1 VSFVPFAVQ
10 DRMMNDN
17 STAVEVVPALRRW
30 VRQRLASWFAR
41 HARDLPWRK
50 SRDPF
55 GIWVSE
61 IMLQQTQ
68 VATVVPYFKRF
79 LEAFPTVRRL
89 AAADEQQVLRLWE
102 GLGYYRRARDLH
114 AAARRLVAEHG
125 GAVPDDPAVFRRL
138 PGVGRYTVGAVL
150 SQAYDRR
157 LPIIEANSQRVLC
170 RLLGIRDDPRSPA
183 VQHRLWQAARE
194 LLPRQGSGNFNQALM
209 ELGALVCTVAAPDCT
224 ACPLARHCAAR
235 RLDLQDQIPLRAS
248 APEIVEV
255 SEVAVVV
262 RRGPRVLIAQRPSR
276 GRWPGMWEVPH
287 GTLADGETHEQAAC
301 RLLRELT
308 GLEARLGAELLT
320 IRHGV
325 TRFRITM
332 VCLEADY
339 QAGTF
344 ASAFYRRARW
354 ITPRQFS
361 DLPVSVPQRRLARA
375 LTCARQQHL
384 F

>member
-1 VSFVPFAVQ
+1 MARIDTTSPAEVP
-10 DRMMNDN
+10 
-17 STAVEVVPALRRW
+17 PALRGW
-30 VRQRLASWFAR
+30 VRRRLTCWFAK

-55 GIWVSE
+55 AIWVSE

-68 VATVVPYFKRF
+68 VATVIPYFQRF
-79 LEAFPTVRRL
+79 LEAFPTVRTL

-114 AAARRLVAEHG
+114 QAARRLVAEHG
-125 GAVPDDPAVFRRL
+125 GLIPDDPDLFRSL

-170 RLLGIRDDPRSPA
+170 RLLGIREDPRGPA
-183 VQHRLWQAARE
+183 VQRRLWQTARE
-194 LLPRQGSGNFNQALM
+194 LLPRRGSGDFNQALM
-209 ELGALVCTVAAPDCT
+209 ELGALVCTPAGTACA
-224 ACPLARHCAAR
+224 ACPLARHCVAR
-235 RLDLQDQIPLRAS
+235 RLELQDCIPFRAS
-248 APEIVEV
+248 APEVV
-255 SEVAVVV
+255 QVREVALVV
-262 RRGPRVLIAQRPSR
+262 RRGPRVLVAQRPPQ

-287 GTLADGETHEQAAC
+287 GTLADGENHEQAAC
-301 RLLRELT
+301 RLLHELT
-308 GLEARLGAELLT
+308 GLEARLGSEILT

-332 VCLEADY
+332 VCLEAEY
-339 QAGTF
+339 LGGTF
-344 ASAFYRRARW
+344 ASAFYPRARW
-354 ITPRQFS
+354 LTPRQLN

-375 LTCARQQHL
+375 LVGPRQQHL